1 MAKTRYSIDSHASV
15 VYCIKHY
22 ASYGMFAT
30 YCLRTAILAT
40 DVYTL
45 SSFKRAFLS
54 SGDDHCDDP
63 KLQKFLKLI
72 PYEDSDYF
80 SVSETRFL
88 LQLSGGCS
96 LRNDAELSRD
106 HRRVSREIKRGKRI
120 LPSHAKFLAKAIE
133 YWRLRYN
140 GQYSQW
146 QQRFEQVNGER
157 ILRATL
163 RNLFGTMGGETTM
176 EHEDSLTCGF
186 CGEPDD

>member
-15 VYCIKHY
+15 AYCIKHY

-40 DVYTL
+40 DVYTV

-54 SGDDHCDDP
+54 SGDDYCDDP
-63 KLQKFLKLI
+63 KLEKFLELV

-80 SVSETRFL
+80 SFAETRFL
-88 LQLSGGCS
+88 LQLVSGCS
-96 LRNDAELSRD
+96 PRTDAELTRD
-106 HRRVSREIKRGKRI
+106 HRRVTREIKRGKRI
-120 LPSHAKFLAKAIE
+120 LPAHAKILAKAIE

-146 QQRFEQVNGER
+146 LQRFEQVNGER
-157 ILRATL
+157 ILRLNL
-163 RNLFGTMGGETTM
+163 RELFGTMGGKSTA
-176 EHEDSLTCGF
+176 EHEDSLICGF
-186 CGEPDD
+186 CGEH